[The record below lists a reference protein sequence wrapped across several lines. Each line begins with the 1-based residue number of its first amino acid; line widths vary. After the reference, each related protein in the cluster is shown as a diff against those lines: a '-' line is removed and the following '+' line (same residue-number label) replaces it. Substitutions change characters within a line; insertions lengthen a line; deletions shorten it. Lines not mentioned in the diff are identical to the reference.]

1 MKLKNRRAKCSR
13 QITITDFVAKFFD
26 KWKYFTFFTRSAQDS
41 SQMYKVDQS
50 DTLQYV
56 RIEIKLLNKEYTA
69 FSISIKQ
76 GIEKLPSL
84 FLGIHS
90 LVSIA
95 MDTNSLLRTKTL
107 RRSENVGIHC

>member
-13 QITITDFVAKFFD
+13 QITITDFVTKFFD

-41 SQMYKVDQS
+41 SQMYKVDQ
-50 DTLQYV
+50 
-56 RIEIKLLNKEYTA
+56 KLLNKEYTA